1 MLQNICPSLP
11 LHALGPTYQK
21 ELLLAHKG
29 MIPQE
34 FVSHWNSVLHK
45 VHESATS
52 EPDGR
57 PPPLHPNP
65 CDDCQRCKG
74 LFAPLPPHTLPI
86 CIAPPEDTSA
96 ISNTAK
102 IHAGDVD
109 AEDAISDANQL
120 FLHEWLA
127 QERPSIYIQESN
139 KYLMEV
145 HTAIYIHIYIEI
157 HT

>member
-1 MLQNICPSLP
+1 MKMPPSGCCRIYAP
-11 LHALGPTYQK
+11 PTPCT
-21 ELLLAHKG
+21 LLVPPTRRIAACSQG
-29 MIPQE
+29 
-34 FVSHWNSVLHK
+34 
-45 VHESATS
+45 HESTRICQSLEWCVAQGAATS

-57 PPPLHPNP
+57 PPPLHPNC
-65 CDDCQRCKG
+65 CDNCQRCN
-74 LFAPLPPHTLPI
+74 LLAPLPPHTLPL

-102 IHAGDVD
+102 IRADDVD

-145 HTAIYIHIYIEI
+145 HTVIYREI